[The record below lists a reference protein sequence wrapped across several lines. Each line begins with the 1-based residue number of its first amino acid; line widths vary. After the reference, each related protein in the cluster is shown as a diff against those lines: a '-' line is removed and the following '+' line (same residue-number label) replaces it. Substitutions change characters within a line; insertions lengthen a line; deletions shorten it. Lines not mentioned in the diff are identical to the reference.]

1 MLFHII
7 YPNNAYLTEYQIN
20 MRFADAVANGDID
33 SSETLGEVS
42 LGGKAIL
49 LDNAG
54 LITLHKDWKGPNY
67 CEDCGQL
74 HHNCLCGHID

>member
-7 YPNNAYLTEYQIN
+7 YPNHAYLTEYQIE

-33 SSETLGEVS
+33 SCEILGEVS

-49 LDNAG
+49 LDDAG
-54 LITLHKDWKGPNY
+54 LITLHKDWRGPNH
-67 CEDCGQL
+67 CEV
-74 HHNCLCGHID
+74 